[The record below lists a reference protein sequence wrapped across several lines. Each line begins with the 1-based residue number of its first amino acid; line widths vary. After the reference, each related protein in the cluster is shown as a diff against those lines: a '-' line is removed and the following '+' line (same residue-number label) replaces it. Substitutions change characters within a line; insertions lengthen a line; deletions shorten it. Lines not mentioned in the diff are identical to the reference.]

1 MSERTDLMFD
11 CDPARKRARASNRP
25 PVTPRSDKLDA
36 VPWITE
42 TGQLL
47 TAVGVGS
54 ILGSLITQFV
64 SRSGERRALRAKVRE
79 ELSTVEQ
86 LRWAKADRPKVGLNS
101 PSTTAT
107 LQAKRA
113 ADLAA
118 ARLHLHAAAMLAHL
132 PRGVVEEYDRLAL
145 AAHQSSKESLAADQA
160 EGVVAQLGGPAVMI
174 RGGSRRVWC
183 HFVRRRLG
191 GCR

>member
-1 MSERTDLMFD
+1 M
-11 CDPARKRARASNRP
+11 
-25 PVTPRSDKLDA
+25 V
-36 VPWITE
+36 TE

-86 LRWAKADRPKVGLNS
+86 
-101 PSTTAT
+101 
-107 LQAKRA
+107 RA
-113 ADLAA
+113 
-118 ARLHLHAAAMLAHL
+118 
-132 PRGVVEEYDRLAL
+132 
-145 AAHQSSKESLAADQA
+145 
-160 EGVVAQLGGPAVMI
+160 
-174 RGGSRRVWC
+174 WC
-183 HFVRRRLG
+183 HSVRRRLG